1 MEKSKFNVNS
11 DGLFG
16 QNIVLM
22 SGLVTAPII
31 VAATSAQRALALVMS
46 FFMIS
51 YTSILLC
58 RFIPRKIAYS
68 IRILLY
74 AVVAGIIYIPTMYVL
89 EILFPDIIGGIRL
102 YAEIMVVN
110 SLLLAKTETRFFLKP
125 YGEMAVDA
133 LIYIAGFAMAAFIVG
148 FVREL
153 LAYGTLFG
161 FRLFDPIVP
170 AANSPFFGFI
180 MVGIM
185 AALCRVIVGKN
196 AARKKRPREHE
207 RFRLALEFYD
217 DDDNN
222 DDNEE

>member
-11 DGLFG
+11 DGLFR

-31 VAATSAQRALALVMS
+31 VAATSAARSLVLVMS

-51 YTSILLC
+51 YTSIMLC

-74 AVVAGIIYIPTMYVL
+74 AVVAGGMYIPTAYLMNM
-89 EILFPDIIGGIRL
+89 LFPEVFSTVRL
-102 YAEIMVVN
+102 YVGIMTVN
-110 SLLLAKTETRFFLKP
+110 SLLLAKAETRFFLKK

-133 LIYIAGFAMAAFIVG
+133 LIYIAGFAAATFAVG
-148 FVREL
+148 IIREL
-153 LAYGTLFG
+153 LAYGTMFG

-170 AANSPFFGFI
+170 AAKSPFFGFI
-180 MVGIM
+180 MVGFF
-185 AALCRVIVGKN
+185 AALCRVIVGKR
-196 AARKKRPREHE
+196 AQRQKRPREHE
-207 RFRLALEFYD
+207 RFRLALELYG
-217 DDDNN
+217 N
-222 DDNEE
+222 DDNDNEF